1 MLETISIKNI
11 ALIDELSLEFNPRL
25 NVLTGETGAGKS
37 ILIGALSFLLGGKV
51 SQDIIRTGSSEAAVS
66 GTFYLAPNHTQAAAW
81 LEQRSI
87 EPENGRILIRRT
99 LRETGRSSIWIQ
111 DTQVSRAELEEF
123 TSFLVDIHGQH
134 DHQSLFKT
142 AEHRRFLDSYAG
154 ILEEVEH
161 FTEFYTR
168 LAEIRAK
175 LEKMRHTQKEQTER
189 ADFLSFIIE
198 EIDAAHLQLGEDEQL
213 EAEETKLC
221 QYEKLYELIENLQDI
236 CTQDQGIVPLLRK
249 MQHICDTVTAIDPAI
264 GEYAERVESAYY
276 EMQDIGDFF
285 STYLAKL
292 VFDPVRLEQVQER
305 LALINKL
312 KKKYGASIAEVL
324 AYRDSAQTEL
334 ESLGE
339 AEEDKSALEKE
350 LPVLEAQLLSAGTQL
365 SQKRKA
371 TALGLQE
378 KIQAILT
385 HLGMPKVVFT
395 VQVTSNEP
403 NGNKQIAGMYGFD
416 TVEFLISTNP
426 GEPVK
431 PLNKI
436 ASGGELSRVMLA
448 LKTVLAAADEAD
460 TLVFDEIDT
469 GIGGE
474 VARAV
479 AEHLQRL
486 AQNKQILCITHLAVI
501 AASADTHIKI
511 QKIQSEHTSRT
522 SAQIIEENI
531 RVEEIARM
539 LAGDEVSEASRI
551 HAKELLG
558 TAKNRL
564 CF

>member
-66 GTFYLAPNHTQAAAW
+66 GTFYLASNHTQAAAW

-175 LEKMRHTQKEQTER
+175 LEKMRHTQKEQAER

-395 VQVTSNEP
+395 IQVTSNEP

>member
-161 FTEFYTR
+161 FTKFYTR

-175 LEKMRHTQKEQTER
+175 LEKMRHTQKEQAER

-312 KKKYGASIAEVL
+312 KKKYGASIAEIL

-395 VQVTSNEP
+395 IQVTSNEP

>member
-175 LEKMRHTQKEQTER
+175 LEKMRHTQKEQAER

-236 CTQDQGIVPLLRK
+236 CTQDQGIVSLLRK
-249 MQHICDTVTAIDPAI
+249 MQHICDTVTTIDPAI

-350 LPVLEAQLLSAGTQL
+350 LPVLESQLLSAGTQL

-395 VQVTSNEP
+395 IQVTSNEP